1 MTGKF
6 NISLTVADGDTGET
20 KTIPNL
26 PVLKGLDREARV
38 KAFAEALASLFNA
51 IDPPKEPQ

>member
-1 MTGKF
+1 MTGQF
-6 NISLTVADGDTGET
+6 QITLTVTDGDTGET

-26 PVLKGLDREARV
+26 PVLKGLNREARV
-38 KAFAEALASLFNA
+38 RAFAEALASLFNA